1 MAGSPTA
8 LSKLGFGAADPVD
21 TALNFSSFDI
31 GVTRELGNYNGT
43 RGDFFPDA
51 NRMIENRRVVTPR
64 FSSDPT
70 ASELAKI
77 LEWIMGGA
85 PTGTTTKTYPWSDTP
100 AARYMHYKP
109 KVGEEWFLSGVGV
122 DQASFSAAV
131 GGALSLDLDLVGQ
144 TYDDTRSNYPA
155 LTYDTSLQPFVLSQL
170 ILTVG
175 GVIRQTQDFSFVVT
189 GGIDR
194 ERFLNSLTL
203 TALLR
208 HNANFALSFNVPSGD
223 NASAFWSAGV
233 AGASCTAVFTNASTG
248 AVFTLDFPKLKWA
261 PTAPSFPPG
270 GEGFIRINATATKS
284 AGGTPL
290 TVTLNPGA

>member
-21 TALNFSSFDI
+21 TALNFSSFDL

-70 ASELAKI
+70 TPELAKL
-77 LEWIMGGA
+77 LEWVMGGT

-100 AARYMHYKP
+100 AARNLHYKP

-122 DQASFSAAV
+122 DQATFSAAV
-131 GGALSLDLDLVGQ
+131 GQ
-144 TYDDTRSNYPA
+144 THDDTRANFPA
-155 LTYDTSLQPFVLSQL
+155 LTYDTTLQPFVLSQL
-170 ILTVG
+170 VLTVG
-175 GVIRQTQDFSFVVT
+175 GVVRQTQDFSFVVT

-223 NASAFWSAGV
+223 NAASFWSSGI
-233 AGASCTAVFTNASTG
+233 AGASCTAVFMNASTG
-248 AVFTLDFPKLKWA
+248 AVLTFDFAKLKWA
-261 PTAPSFPPG
+261 PVAPSFPPG
-270 GEGFIRINATATKS
+270 SEGMIRINATAVKS
-284 AGGTPL
+284 AGGSPA

>member
-8 LSKLGFGAADPVD
+8 LSKLGFGTADPVD

-51 NRMIENRRVVTPR
+51 NRMIENRKVVNPR
-64 FSSDPT
+64 LSTDPT
-70 ASELAKI
+70 TPELAKL
-77 LEWIMGGA
+77 LEWIFGGT

-100 AARYMHYKP
+100 AARFLHYKP
-109 KVGEEWFLSGVGV
+109 KVGEEWFLAGVGV
-122 DQASFSAAV
+122 EQASFSAAV

-144 TYDDTRSNYPA
+144 TYDDARVNYPA
-155 LTYDTSLQPFVLSQL
+155 LTYDTTLQPFVLSHL
-170 ILTVG
+170 VLTVG
-175 GVIRQTQDFSFVVT
+175 GVVRQTSDFSFVVT

-208 HNANFALSFNVPSGD
+208 HSANYALSFNVPSGD
-223 NASAFWSAGV
+223 NAASFWSAGI
-233 AGASCTAVFTNASTG
+233 AGSSCTAVFTNAGTG
-248 AVFTLDFPKLKWA
+248 AVLTFDFSKLKWS
-261 PTAPSFPPG
+261 PTAPTFPPA
-270 GEGFIRINATATKS
+270 GEGMIRISATAVKS
-284 AGGTPL
+284 AGGSPGTF
-290 TVTLNPGA
+290 TLNPGA